1 MHNIGHR
8 GAKGHTAEN
17 TLASFQKAIELG
29 VDGIELD
36 VHLSLDGKVMV
47 IHDDTIDRTTS
58 AKGFVKDFSA
68 KELKQFDI
76 PTLESV
82 FELIHKRCF
91 VNVELKTFETAD
103 KVVEIIEHFVSEKHW
118 KYDDFIVSSFDWN
131 AVQQVHFLN
140 DNIRIGVLTNTD
152 LDLALAFAKF
162 IRAYSVHP
170 YYHLLTLENVTQMQ
184 SKNYK
189 VYPWTINEP
198 EDIIFVKSLNV
209 DGIISDFPDRI

>member
-1 MHNIGHR
+1 MHKIGHR
-8 GAKGHTAEN
+8 GAKGHVAEN

-47 IHDDTIDRTTS
+47 IHDDTVDRTTS
-58 AKGFVKDFSA
+58 AKGLVKDFSA
-68 KELKQFDI
+68 KELKPFDI

-82 FELIHKRCF
+82 FELVKQKCF
-91 VNVELKTFETAD
+91 INIELKTFETAD
-103 KVVEIIEHFVSEKHW
+103 KVAELIERYISEKHW

-131 AVQQVHFLN
+131 ALQQVHFLN
-140 DNIRIGVLTNTD
+140 DKIRIGVLTNTD

-162 IRAYSVHP
+162 IKAYSVHP
-170 YYHLLTLENVTQMQ
+170 YYHLLTAENVTQMQ
-184 SKNYK
+184 SKNFK
-189 VYPWTINEP
+189 VYPWTINEQ

-209 DGIISDFPDRI
+209 DGIITDFPDRI